1 MSVDLTEI
9 SVLLRIQDIS
19 ASDWDACAC
28 PEAKT
33 GRAKDIFSTHRFL
46 LALEKSNS
54 VGKGT
59 GWIPHYLV
67 ARSMGKEIGVAP
79 LYLKQHSQ
87 GEYIFDHSWA
97 HAFEKAGGSYYPKL
111 QISIPFTPA
120 SGRRLLT
127 HPDWDLLA
135 QKALLSAATELA
147 EKNHLSSLHVTF
159 CTDDEVNLGA
169 KMGLLTRKSQQFHW
183 LNNSYKSFED
193 FLDSLSSRKRKNIKK
208 ERKKAHEFGGTIKR
222 LTGTEIKEEH
232 WDAFWTFYQDTGIR
246 KWGTPYLTRDFF
258 REIHKY
264 MNVDVLLI
272 LAEVNGVYIAGA
284 LNFIGRET
292 LYGRYWGCIEDHPSL
307 HFEICYYQAI
317 EYAISKRLK
326 KVEAGAQGGHKLA
339 RGYLPVAINSL
350 HWINNINFRKAVAD
364 YLEVEKSAINH
375 ENEVLLEFAPYK
387 KL

>member
-28 PEAKT
+28 PEAET

-54 VGKGT
+54 IGKGT
-59 GWIPHYLV
+59 GWIPQYLV
-67 ARSMGKEIGVAP
+67 ARSMGKVIGVAP

-147 EKNHLSSLHVTF
+147 ENNNLSSLHVTF
-159 CTDDEVNLGA
+159 CTDGEANLGA
-169 KMGLLTRKSQQFHW
+169 EMGLLTRKSQQFHW
-183 LNNSYKSFED
+183 LNNSYQSFED
-193 FLDSLSSRKRKNIKK
+193 FLDSLSSRKRKNIRK

-222 LTGTEIKEEH
+222 LTGAEIKEEH

-246 KWGTPYLTRDFF
+246 KWGTPYLTREFF

-264 MNVDVLLI
+264 MNVDILLI

-284 LNFIGRET
+284 LNFIGREA
-292 LYGRYWGCIEDHPSL
+292 LYGRYWGCTEEHPSL

-317 EYAISKRLK
+317 EYAISEGLK

-339 RGYLPVAINSL
+339 RGYLPVTINSL
-350 HWINNINFRKAVAD
+350 HWINNINFRNAVAD
-364 YLEVEKSAINH
+364 YLEIEKSAINH
-375 ENEVLLEFAPYK
+375 ENEVLSEFAPYK
-387 KL
+387 KS

>member
-28 PEAKT
+28 PEAET

-54 VGKGT
+54 IGKGT
-59 GWIPHYLV
+59 GWIPQYLV
-67 ARSMGKEIGVAP
+67 ARSMGKVIGVAP

-147 EKNHLSSLHVTF
+147 ENNNLSSLHVTF
-159 CTDDEVNLGA
+159 CTDDEANLGA
-169 KMGLLTRKSQQFHW
+169 EMGLLIRKSQQFHW
-183 LNNSYKSFED
+183 LNNSYQSFED
-193 FLDSLSSRKRKNIKK
+193 FLDSLSSRKRKNIRK

-222 LTGTEIKEEH
+222 LTGAEIKEEH

-246 KWGTPYLTRDFF
+246 KWGTPYLTREFF

-264 MNVDVLLI
+264 MNVDILLI

-284 LNFIGRET
+284 LNFIGREA
-292 LYGRYWGCIEDHPSL
+292 LYGRYWGCTEEHPSL

-317 EYAISKRLK
+317 EYAISEGLK
-326 KVEAGAQGGHKLA
+326 NVEAGAQGGHKLA
-339 RGYLPVAINSL
+339 RGYLPVTINSL
-350 HWINNINFRKAVAD
+350 HWINNINFRNAVAD
-364 YLEVEKSAINH
+364 YLEIEKSAINH
-375 ENEVLLEFAPYK
+375 ENEVLSEFAPYK
-387 KL
+387 KS

>member
-28 PEAKT
+28 PEAET

-54 VGKGT
+54 IGKGT
-59 GWIPHYLV
+59 GWMPQYLV
-67 ARSMGKEIGVAP
+67 ARSMGKVIGVAP

-147 EKNHLSSLHVTF
+147 ENNNLSSLHVTF
-159 CTDDEVNLGA
+159 CTDGEANLGA
-169 KMGLLTRKSQQFHW
+169 EMGLLIRKSQQFHW
-183 LNNSYKSFED
+183 LNNSYQSFED
-193 FLDSLSSRKRKNIKK
+193 FLDSLSSRKRKNIRK
-208 ERKKAHEFGGTIKR
+208 ERKKAHAFGGTIKR
-222 LTGTEIKEEH
+222 LTGAEIKEEH

-246 KWGTPYLTRDFF
+246 KWGTPYLTREFF

-264 MNVDVLLI
+264 MNVDILLI

-284 LNFIGRET
+284 LNFIGREA
-292 LYGRYWGCIEDHPSL
+292 LYGRYWGCTEEHPSL

-317 EYAISKRLK
+317 EYAISEGLK

-339 RGYLPVAINSL
+339 RGYLPVTINSL
-350 HWINNINFRKAVAD
+350 HWINNINFRNAVAD
-364 YLEVEKSAINH
+364 YLEIEKSAINH
-375 ENEVLLEFAPYK
+375 ENEVLSEFAPYK
-387 KL
+387 KS

>member
-28 PEAKT
+28 PEAET

-54 VGKGT
+54 IGKGT
-59 GWIPHYLV
+59 GWMPQYLV
-67 ARSMGKEIGVAP
+67 ARSMGKVIGVAP

-147 EKNHLSSLHVTF
+147 ENNNLSSLHVTF
-159 CTDDEVNLGA
+159 CTDGEANLGA
-169 KMGLLTRKSQQFHW
+169 EMGLLTRKSQQFHW
-183 LNNSYKSFED
+183 LNNSYQSFED
-193 FLDSLSSRKRKNIKK
+193 FLDSLSSRKRKNIRK

-222 LTGTEIKEEH
+222 LTGAEIKEEH

-246 KWGTPYLTRDFF
+246 KWGTPYLTREFF

-264 MNVDVLLI
+264 MNVDILLI

-292 LYGRYWGCIEDHPSL
+292 LYGRYWGCIEEHPCL

-317 EYAISKRLK
+317 EYAISEGLK
-326 KVEAGAQGGHKLA
+326 NVEAGAQGGHKLA
-339 RGYLPVAINSL
+339 RGYLPVTINSL
-350 HWINNINFRKAVAD
+350 HWINNINFRNAVAD
-364 YLEVEKSAINH
+364 YLEIEKSAINH
-375 ENEVLLEFAPYK
+375 ENEVLSEFAPYK
-387 KL
+387 KS

>member
-28 PEAKT
+28 PEAET

-54 VGKGT
+54 IGKGT
-59 GWIPHYLV
+59 GWMPQYLV
-67 ARSMGKEIGVAP
+67 ARSMGKVIGVAP

-147 EKNHLSSLHVTF
+147 ENNNLSSLHVTF
-159 CTDDEVNLGA
+159 CTDGEANLGA
-169 KMGLLTRKSQQFHW
+169 EMGLLTRKSQQFHW
-183 LNNSYKSFED
+183 LNNSYQSFED
-193 FLDSLSSRKRKNIKK
+193 FLDSLSSRKRKNIRK

-222 LTGTEIKEEH
+222 LTGAEIKEEH

-246 KWGTPYLTRDFF
+246 KWGTPYLTREFF

-264 MNVDVLLI
+264 MNVDILLI

-284 LNFIGRET
+284 LNFIGREA
-292 LYGRYWGCIEDHPSL
+292 LYGRYWGCTEEHPSL

-317 EYAISKRLK
+317 EYAISEGLK

-339 RGYLPVAINSL
+339 RGYLPVTINSL
-350 HWINNINFRKAVAD
+350 HWINNINFRNAVAD
-364 YLEVEKSAINH
+364 YLEIEKSAINH
-375 ENEVLLEFAPYK
+375 ENEVLSEFAPYK
-387 KL
+387 KS